1 MSSCLATPPSPA
13 SLSLLP
19 MVHPPWALDA
29 AFKGTGI
36 GQLGIGPYT
45 KFPCVSKGAQQ
56 LARTTIAAAR
66 RFGSDRGY
74 TGHVADIINATVL
87 THTGPRPVQLIDTAT
102 GTHRWAERYD
112 RELHDAF
119 AIQDEVVRAIVTT
132 LAAHVNR
139 AETERA
145 LLKPPAAW
153 EAYEYY
159 LRGAEAYFLHVTR
172 RTKASLYDARRLLEQ
187 SLAIDPNYARAAA
200 MLSRTHFHSYVHPFD
215 DDYLSPPALDRALEL
230 AQTAVRLDPR
240 LPQARTE
247 LGNALLSKGQHD
259 AAILEFERAFA
270 LNPNF
275 IDYRY
280 AGAL

>member
-87 THTGPRPVQLIDTAT
+87 TQSRSQASFTAGPQVSLFIRVTASC
-102 GTHRWAERYD
+102 R
-112 RELHDAF
+112 
-119 AIQDEVVRAIVTT
+119 
-132 LAAHVNR
+132 
-139 AETERA
+139 
-145 LLKPPAAW
+145 
-153 EAYEYY
+153 
-159 LRGAEAYFLHVTR
+159 
-172 RTKASLYDARRLLEQ
+172 
-187 SLAIDPNYARAAA
+187 
-200 MLSRTHFHSYVHPFD
+200 
-215 DDYLSPPALDRALEL
+215 
-230 AQTAVRLDPR
+230 
-240 LPQARTE
+240 
-247 LGNALLSKGQHD
+247 
-259 AAILEFERAFA
+259 
-270 LNPNF
+270 
-275 IDYRY
+275 
-280 AGAL
+280 